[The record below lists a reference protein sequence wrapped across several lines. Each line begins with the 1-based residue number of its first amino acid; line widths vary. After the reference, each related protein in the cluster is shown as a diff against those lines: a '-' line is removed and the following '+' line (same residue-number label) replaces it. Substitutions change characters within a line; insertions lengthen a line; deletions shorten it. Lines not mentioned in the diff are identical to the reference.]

1 MSRFLREI
9 SGQLGDFWKKSAEEE
24 VIKAVKLANE
34 DSVVETDGAIK
45 WKKSGNYVPD
55 DICEKLEYAGFKFNR
70 TATKNKKDKQ
80 SAEFIKTY
88 IENNKN
94 RDFTEEEKIEMDATF
109 GPDTNVVDVLSGRQY
124 RTRKIR

>member
-34 DSVVETDGAIK
+34 DSIVETDGAIK

-55 DICEKLEYAGFKFNR
+55 DLCEKLEYAGFNFSR
-70 TATKNKKDKQ
+70 EMT
-80 SAEFIKTY
+80 
-88 IENNKN
+88 NNK
-94 RDFTEEEKIEMDATF
+94 REEQNALFFKNYRESKREIDSEQKVEMNANFEKDDI
-109 GPDTNVVDVLSGRQY
+109 VIDVITKKKY
-124 RTRKIR
+124 KIS

>member
-34 DSVVETDGAIK
+34 DSIVETDGAIK

-55 DICEKLEYAGFKFNR
+55 DLCEKLEYAGFNFSR
-70 TATKNKKDKQ
+70 EMT
-80 SAEFIKTY
+80 
-88 IENNKN
+88 NNK
-94 RDFTEEEKIEMDATF
+94 REEQNALFFKNYRESKREIDSKQKVEMNANFEKDDI
-109 GPDTNVVDVLSGRQY
+109 VIDVITKKKY
-124 RTRKIR
+124 KIS

>member
-34 DSVVETDGAIK
+34 DSIVETDGAIK

-55 DICEKLEYAGFKFNR
+55 DLCEKLEYAGFNFSR
-70 TATKNKKDKQ
+70 EVT
-80 SAEFIKTY
+80 
-88 IENNKN
+88 NNK
-94 RDFTEEEKIEMDATF
+94 REEQNALFFKNYRESKREIDSEQKVEMNANFEKDDI
-109 GPDTNVVDVLSGRQY
+109 VIDVITKKKY
-124 RTRKIR
+124 KIS